1 MRAII
6 ASERSK
12 KREAKLRVNI
22 FQISNF
28 DAKLRSALFLLFA
41 RSHCVAS
48 LKCKFTSSLIARTSA
63 IESFGGLGRLAPES
77 FFFFL
82 SISCTAFAPLSAVD
96 AFPGAT
102 VGILC
107 IEGGTTQGPT
117 RMHCP
122 PKSKPFIAEIASF
135 IDCELS
141 YSTNP

>member
-1 MRAII
+1 MRAVI
-6 ASERSK
+6 ASDRSK
-12 KREAKLRVNI
+12 KRKAKLRVN
-22 FQISNF
+22 FRTLKYF
-28 DAKLRSALFLLFA
+28 DAKLRFALF
-41 RSHCVAS
+41 AS
-48 LKCKFTSSLIARTSA
+48 LWSRCIAFLKYKFTSSLIARTSA
-63 IESFGGLGRLAPES
+63 IESFGGLGRLTPES

-117 RMHCP
+117 RMHWP